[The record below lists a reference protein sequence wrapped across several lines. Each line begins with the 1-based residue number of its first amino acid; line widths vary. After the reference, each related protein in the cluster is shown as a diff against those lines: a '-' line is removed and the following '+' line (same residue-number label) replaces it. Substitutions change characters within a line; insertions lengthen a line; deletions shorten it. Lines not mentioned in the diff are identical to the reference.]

1 MLSRKQGTAKFRPAR
16 RVPPGLCPLPALF
29 KETALLPFDGTGRE
43 VWVKIFSGRLLDR
56 YFRSPHTDMDPCRA
70 TSGTYIVGSLLFFA
84 YWIDPEPKKIYT
96 YVSVAFSL
104 LFFADRVPSV
114 PFFRAGSAFG
124 TGFPRFQPAIRKP
137 RPLFIGKNPKKI
149 KNEYRPLPGQ
159 YSFFFFMPF

>member
-1 MLSRKQGTAKFRPAR
+1 
-16 RVPPGLCPLPALF
+16 
-29 KETALLPFDGTGRE
+29 
-43 VWVKIFSGRLLDR
+43 
-56 YFRSPHTDMDPCRA
+56 MDPCRA

-149 KNEYRPLPGQ
+149 KNEHRPIAGPIFVFLFHAFLNARCCFSSQSWIFAKMSMKSAVIISPFTTLNGKMAVTT
-159 YSFFFFMPF
+159 SSSASGPLKAGKFMNMT